1 MTGNSPLLQTEQ
13 HKSACPSR
21 PGDNREP
28 ASLQSSIPLLRIPT
42 VVDGSQSSEVTSH
55 REKTAKTETASQ
67 TDRQML
73 ASSASQ
79 TQQYSGIPSQGH
91 VNHRPGQQGLT
102 AYASQTLQPAGIPS
116 ERDQLTRNPDEQRL
130 TSLASQ
136 TPLHSGIPPEQGRA
150 FHQTSHP
157 VSIQTNPGT
166 GTNRAMTLFPLLL
179 PQQQTSEQQMQ
190 LPNATSNSQP
200 TATQHQNQ
208 PLTNASRMLPLLRFP
223 TADPA
228 SQLDLSKMRLLEIPK
243 RSGDSPLLHFPKSK
257 ASSSQPTVPDL
268 SKIKF
273 LEIQPKKEIWPN
285 TAESKGPGSAQAPSK
300 NWPLLRMTGSQGR
313 ANGVDFSKMR
323 LYEHPPP
330 VVREAWPLLE
340 TPTKAVTPKLIP
352 LEKILAF
359 EKGIRDKLTPFGE
372 APSRY
377 PHEKENIRPL
387 VENKPVKMQSRLEP
401 DRVTEPENK
410 RNTAS
415 R

>member
-1 MTGNSPLLQTEQ
+1 MQ
-13 HKSACPSR
+13 HKSVCSYR
-21 PGDNREP
+21 PGDSREP
-28 ASLQSSIPLLRIPT
+28 TTLQTSIPLLRIPT
-42 VVDGSQSSEVTSH
+42 VVDSSQSSEVTSH
-55 REKTAKTETASQ
+55 RETTAKTETASQ
-67 TDRQML
+67 TDRQTL

-79 TQQYSGIPSQGH
+79 TQGH
-91 VNHRPGQQGLT
+91 VNHQPDQQGLT
-102 AYASQTLQPAGIPS
+102 SYGSQTLQPSGIPS
-116 ERDQLTRNPDEQRL
+116 EQDHLTRNRDDQRL

-136 TPLHSGIPPEQGRA
+136 TPLYSGIPSEQGRVLR
-150 FHQTSHP
+150 QTAHT
-157 VSIQTNPGT
+157 VSSQTNPST
-166 GTNRAMTLFPLLL
+166 EPKPTMALFPLLL
-179 PQQQTSEQQMQ
+179 PQQQAPILQMQ

-200 TATQHQNQ
+200 TATQHQNH
-208 PLTNASRMLPLLRFP
+208 PLTSTSRNLPLLRFP
-223 TADPA
+223 TADPG

-243 RSGDSPLLHFPKSK
+243 RSGDSPFLHFPESK

-285 TAESKGPGSAQAPSK
+285 TAESKGHGSAHAPPK
-300 NWPLLRMTGSQGR
+300 NWPLLRMTASQGR
-313 ANGVDFSKMR
+313 SNRVDFRKMR
-323 LYEHPPP
+323 LCEHPP

-352 LEKILAF
+352 LDKILAF

-377 PHEKENIRPL
+377 PHEKENIRPP
-387 VENKPVKMQSRLEP
+387 VENKPVQMQPRLEP
-401 DRVTEPENK
+401 NNVTEPEDN